1 MTDLLNLL
9 SRQST
14 LKAEADKVEMAI
26 RKAEREY
33 WLSKGYSVM
42 PRRER
47 LLAALKED
55 AAKPTPLEEWL
66 EKAR

>member
-33 WLSKGYSVM
+33 WLGKGYSVM

-55 AAKPTPLEEWL
+55 ATKPTPLEEWL
-66 EKAR
+66 EKTR

>member
-1 MTDLLNLL
+1 MTELLNLL
-9 SRQST
+9 SRQSA
-14 LKAEADKVEMAI
+14 LKAEADKVELAI

-33 WLSKGYSVM
+33 WLGKGYGVM

>member
-1 MTDLLNLL
+1 MTDLLHLL

-14 LKAEADKVEMAI
+14 LKAEADRVEMAI

-33 WLSKGYSVM
+33 WLGKGYSVM

-55 AAKPTPLEEWL
+55 AAKPTPLELYIKEHG
-66 EKAR
+66 